1 MLKNLPSV
9 NVGSLVTGV
18 LCLAVLIGLKQVNER
33 FRDRLKIPIPA
44 ELLVVSNTGLLL
56 GWIYSFCFVPL
67 VEKMILYLSFFSR
80 LLLVLQFHTE
90 QQSAK
95 TLEYQF

>member
-1 MLKNLPSV
+1 MLTNIPSV

-44 ELLVVSNTGLLL
+44 ELLVVSNTDLLL
-56 GWIYSFCFVPL
+56 GVWIYFVL
-67 VEKMILYLSFFSR
+67 LRSVLIVEK
-80 LLLVLQFHTE
+80 
-90 QQSAK
+90 
-95 TLEYQF
+95 

>member
-44 ELLVVSNTGLLL
+44 ELLVVRNTGLLL
-56 GWIYSFCFVPL
+56 GLDLF
-67 VEKMILYLSFFSR
+67 ILFRSVS
-80 LLLVLQFHTE
+80 
-90 QQSAK
+90 
-95 TLEYQF
+95 

>member
-1 MLKNLPSV
+1 MLANIPSV

-44 ELLVVSNTGLLL
+44 ELLVVSNTDLLL
-56 GWIYSFCFVPL
+56 GVWIYFVL
-67 VEKMILYLSFFSR
+67 FRSVLIVEK
-80 LLLVLQFHTE
+80 
-90 QQSAK
+90 
-95 TLEYQF
+95 

>member
-1 MLKNLPSV
+1 MLTNIPSV

-44 ELLVVSNTGLLL
+44 ELLVVSNTDLLL
-56 GWIYSFCFVPL
+56 GVWIYFVL
-67 VEKMILYLSFFSR
+67 FRSVLIVEK
-80 LLLVLQFHTE
+80 
-90 QQSAK
+90 
-95 TLEYQF
+95 

>member
-56 GWIYSFCFVPL
+56 GLDLFILFRSF
-67 VEKMILYLSFFSR
+67 S
-80 LLLVLQFHTE
+80 
-90 QQSAK
+90 
-95 TLEYQF
+95 

>member
-56 GWIYSFCFVPL
+56 GLDLFILFRSVSS
-67 VEKMILYLSFFSR
+67 KMILYLSFFSR
-80 LLLVLQFHTE
+80 LLLVLRFHTE